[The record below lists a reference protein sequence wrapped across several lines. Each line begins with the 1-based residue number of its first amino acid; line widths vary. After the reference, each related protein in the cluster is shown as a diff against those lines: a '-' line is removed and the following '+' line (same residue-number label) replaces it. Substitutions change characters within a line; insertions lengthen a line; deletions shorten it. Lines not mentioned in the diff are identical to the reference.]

1 MASTKVSDSSISS
14 LTSSS
19 NSLISLSTIV
29 SLEVSSAKLTDLEA
43 SPVSM
48 CEAASEA
55 ILSKLALRLS
65 LYLVAC

>member
-19 NSLISLSTIV
+19 DSLTSLSTTGP
-29 SLEVSSAKLTDLEA
+29 LEVSSAKLTVLEA
-43 SPVSM
+43 SPVSTT
-48 CEAASEA
+48 SEA

-65 LYLVAC
+65 LYSVAC

>member
-1 MASTKVSDSSISS
+1 MTSAKVSDSSISS
-14 LTSSS
+14 SDSLT
-19 NSLISLSTIV
+19 SLSTIE
-29 SLEVSSAKLTDLEA
+29 SLEVSSTKLTDLEA

-48 CEAASEA
+48 CKAASEA

>member
-1 MASTKVSDSSISS
+1 MASTKVSDSLISS

-19 NSLISLSTIV
+19 DSLTSLSTIG

-43 SPVSM
+43 SLTFM
-48 CEAASEA
+48 CKATSKV